1 MSLVRTV
8 GLVGKLVNIY
18 LQLVASC
25 LDYFSCIFLNTT
37 KKRYDVPSHLGLNV
51 KNLISALLPSCT
63 FIITSFPAA
72 WILRSQS
79 FQTHRK
85 CQLFYLS
92 AVSLRV
98 HTSSEPLSASIR
110 FSRSAVRLLLSLLSE
125 TDVGAH
131 RIMVDKTNGG
141 FTSRMLHL
149 RDFLL
154 YFFCSYSTFN
164 AAVCWKKK
172 TYTKERGTEK
182 KFLCIYITSRFRRGG
197 GGGGGGRQ
205 WAPWV
210 SDIWAWRTC
219 AQEPFEGDYGGK
231 IGLLHQRDVKCNV
244 LLW

>member
-8 GLVGKLVNIY
+8 GLVGQLVNIY

-37 KKRYDVPSHLGLNV
+37 KKRYDVPSHLGLNI

-92 AVSLRV
+92 AVCLRV
-98 HTSSEPLSASIR
+98 HTSSEPLFASIR

-131 RIMVDKTNGG
+131 RIMVDKTNRG

-164 AAVCWKKK
+164 AAVC
-172 TYTKERGTEK
+172 
-182 KFLCIYITSRFRRGG
+182 
-197 GGGGGGRQ
+197 
-205 WAPWV
+205 
-210 SDIWAWRTC
+210 
-219 AQEPFEGDYGGK
+219 
-231 IGLLHQRDVKCNV
+231 
-244 LLW
+244 

>member
-1 MSLVRTV
+1 MSVVRKV
-8 GLVGKLVNIY
+8 GLVGQLVNIY

-37 KKRYDVPSHLGLNV
+37 KKRYVPSHLGLNI

-110 FSRSAVRLLLSLLSE
+110 FSQSAVRLLLSLLSE

-131 RIMVDKTNGG
+131 RIMVNKT
-141 FTSRMLHL
+141 TSRMLHL

-154 YFFCSYSTFN
+154 YFFCSYSTFS
-164 AAVCWKKK
+164 AVVCWKKK

-182 KFLCIYITSRFRRGG
+182 KSFCVFTSHPVSEEAEEEEEEEGNEPPECLTSEPGG
-197 GGGGGGRQ
+197 HAHKSPMKGTTEGR
-205 WAPWV
+205 
-210 SDIWAWRTC
+210 
-219 AQEPFEGDYGGK
+219 
-231 IGLLHQRDVKCNV
+231 
-244 LLW
+244 

>member
-1 MSLVRTV
+1 MSVVRTV
-8 GLVGKLVNIY
+8 GLVGQLVNIY

-37 KKRYDVPSHLGLNV
+37 KKRYDVPSHLGLNI

-110 FSRSAVRLLLSLLSE
+110 FSSECSPASLEFVVGDRRRSSQDHGGQNYLPDASLTRLFTLLLLLL
-125 TDVGAH
+125 
-131 RIMVDKTNGG
+131 
-141 FTSRMLHL
+141 F
-149 RDFLL
+149 
-154 YFFCSYSTFN
+154 YF
-164 AAVCWKKK
+164 
-172 TYTKERGTEK
+172 
-182 KFLCIYITSRFRRGG
+182 
-197 GGGGGGRQ
+197 
-205 WAPWV
+205 
-210 SDIWAWRTC
+210 
-219 AQEPFEGDYGGK
+219 
-231 IGLLHQRDVKCNV
+231 
-244 LLW
+244 